1 MANWSNLRLIVTGSP
16 NDVAL
21 FRRAAGARE
30 GRVDTAKSS
39 IFTAEMEYGEGG
51 DLNANRARVFRRVFR
66 TASYLFQAANDDYRE
81 HFAAVS
87 RRFPTLAFVLVWS
100 DPNVDSHGSYL
111 LRRGRSRAWEV
122 PPRTRGN
129 IFKKHYRAAGF
140 VDAQGKVDF
149 DAEGTYDVDSEVFVE
164 MMDVAERHWD
174 EVVVDWLTKQRSRAA
189 GSKGQ

>member
-1 MANWSNLRLIVTGSP
+1 MAN
-16 NDVAL
+16 
-21 FRRAAGARE
+21 
-30 GRVDTAKSS
+30 
-39 IFTAEMEYGEGG
+39 
-51 DLNANRARVFRRVFR
+51 
-66 TASYLFQAANDDYRE
+66 
-81 HFAAVS
+81 
-87 RRFPTLAFVLVWS
+87 WS

-149 DAEGTYDVDSEVFVE
+149 DAEGTYDTDSEVFTE

-174 EVVVDWLTKQRSRAA
+174 EVVVDWLTRQRQRHPSKSFMTASERSRTSGASSA
-189 GSKGQ
+189 STDSRARSSGVLPLASRRSRRAP